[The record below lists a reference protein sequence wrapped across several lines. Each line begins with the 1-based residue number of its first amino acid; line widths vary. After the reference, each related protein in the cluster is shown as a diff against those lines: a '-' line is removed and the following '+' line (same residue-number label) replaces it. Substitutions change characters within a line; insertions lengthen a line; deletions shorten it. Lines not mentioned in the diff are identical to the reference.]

1 MSENKNY
8 DVIFKSTFLFAF
20 VQAFS
25 ILVKVVLNK
34 VAAVTLG
41 SAGIGMIGL
50 FSSAIGMLKT
60 GTSLGISQS
69 AVRDI
74 SEANQNND
82 IEAFSKT
89 IIATQKIIVIT
100 AAIGF
105 VITAVLSPWL
115 SEWSF
120 GNNLYT
126 TSFLLLSIAVA
137 FITLWEGQ
145 LAILK
150 GMRHLRLLA
159 KANVFGSL
167 VGLFISIPLYL
178 VFEIEGIIPVLI
190 ITPIC
195 AYLFSYYYVRKIE
208 YRRIKL
214 SKRELVQK
222 ATPMVKMGVALSI
235 TTFLSQLSV
244 FLVSSYIGKE
254 GGLQSVG
261 FYNAG
266 VIIMVGYFSVI
277 INALTTDYY
286 PRIAAVNNDNA
297 KVQNELNQQSI
308 VSLLI
313 SFPLIVLFLMVLP
326 FLITLLYSKEFDPI
340 INFIRIGIYGVLIT
354 IISNQVDLILIAKN
368 NTKFFTILAIV
379 YRVIELVLNVVF
391 FKFYGLIGMGISMV
405 LGGVIHMVF
414 MTVAVKKLYL
424 IRFEKLF
431 VKTALLALLF
441 IFLTSFIS
449 MEENVYIRYSAGG
462 LMFVLSCFFSYYFSK
477 KYLNFNLLKMRSK

>member
-74 SEANQNND
+74 SEANQND
-82 IEAFSKT
+82 DVEAFSKT

-126 TSFLLLSIAVA
+126 TSFLLLSVAVA

-159 KANVFGSL
+159 KANIFGSL

-178 VFEIEGIIPVLI
+178 VYEIEGIIPVLI
-190 ITPIC
+190 ITPLS
-195 AYLFSYYYVRKIE
+195 AFLFSYYYVRKIK

-222 ATPMVKMGVALSI
+222 ASPMVKMGIALSI
-235 TTFLSQLSV
+235 TTFLSQISI
-244 FLVSSYIGKE
+244 FLISTYIGSE

-266 VIIMVGYFSVI
+266 IIIMVGYFSVV

-286 PRIAAVNNDNA
+286 PRIAAVNNDNT

-313 SFPLIVLFLMVLP
+313 SFPLIVLFLMLLP
-326 FLITLLYSKEFDPI
+326 FLITLLYSKEFIPI
-340 INFIRIGIYGVLIT
+340 IDFIRIGIYGVLIT
-354 IISNQVDLILIAKN
+354 IISNQVDLILVAKN
-368 NTKFFTILAIV
+368 NTKIFTILAIV
-379 YRVIELVLNVVF
+379 YRIIELILNVVF
-391 FKFYGLIGMGISMV
+391 FKLYGLTGMGISMV
-405 LGGVIHMVF
+405 LGGIIHMVI
-414 MTVAVKKLYL
+414 MTFTVRKLYL
-424 IRFEKLF
+424 IRFENLF
-431 VKTALLALLF
+431 IKTALLALFF
-441 IFLTSFIS
+441 IFITSFLS

-462 LMFVLSCFFSYYFSK
+462 FMFVLACFLSFYFSK